1 MADQLTEDTLTALS
15 LVTAAHGEKGRHKK
29 LAGQIATDF
38 ANENPEDGH
47 TRLVGGLINLCIA
60 FIAEI
65 CLAKDITPE
74 EALQDVA
81 ELVVEMGSED
91 E

>member
-15 LVTAAHGEKGRHKK
+15 LVTAAHGEPGNPKK
-29 LAGQIATDF
+29 LAAQIATDF
-38 ANENPEDGH
+38 ANEHPEDGH
-47 TRLVGGLINLCIA
+47 TRLVGGLINLSIA
-60 FIAEI
+60 FLAQM
-65 CLAKDITPE
+65 CLAKGITPE

-81 ELVVEMGSED
+81 ELVIAMGSED